1 MTGYSVFLCGG
12 PIAWR
17 SCLQTTV
24 AKSATEAEYYALS
37 NCIDEV
43 TFMKQL
49 LLELGIEVETVPIYE
64 DNKGAVDLAG
74 NPVYH
79 KRVKHIDIRYHAIR
93 EKVADGMVIVL
104 NISTRA
110 NFADVHIKAVSKVVI
125 DALSPFFVS
134 RCENL

>member
-1 MTGYSVFLCGG
+1 M
-12 PIAWR
+12 
-17 SCLQTTV
+17 

-49 LLELGIEVETVPIYE
+49 LSELGIEIETVPIYE

-79 KRVKHIDIRYHAIR
+79 RRVKLIDIWCHSIR
-93 EKVADGMVIVL
+93 EKVADGSVIIL
-104 NISTRA
+104 KITTRA
-110 NFADVHIKAVSKVVI
+110 NFADVHTKAVTKLVFDTLSLFIITKI
-125 DALSPFFVS
+125 DSL
-134 RCENL
+134 

>member
-1 MTGYSVFLCGG
+1 MTGYSVFLFSG

-37 NCIDEV
+37 NCIDEES
-43 TFMKQL
+43 FMKQL
-49 LLELGIEVETVPIYE
+49 LLELGIKIETVPIYE

-93 EKVADGMVIVL
+93 EKVADRTVIVL
-104 NISTRA
+104 KIPTRA
-110 NFADVHIKAVSKVVI
+110 NFADVHTKAVSKVVSNT
-125 DALSPFFVS
+125 LSPFIVC
-134 RCENL
+134 RIGNL

>member
-1 MTGYSVFLCGG
+1 MTEYSIFLCGG
-12 PIAWR
+12 LVAWR

-24 AKSATEAEYYALS
+24 AKSATEAEYYATI

-43 TFMKQL
+43 TFMNQL
-49 LLELGIEVETVPIYE
+49 LLKLGIETEAVPIYE

-93 EKVADGMVIVL
+93 EKVADGTVIIL
-104 NISTRA
+104 KIPTRA
-110 NFADVHIKAVSKVVI
+110 NFADVHL
-125 DALSPFFVS
+125 LSYQ
-134 RCENL
+134 E